1 MKKDSTKNPNTLAA
15 EHAPDIATKAKAPS
29 PEKGKLVKK
38 GNTASGGATGTT
50 GSRKAVK
57 ATSGARY
64 GITVKL
70 SGGTAPEAGATQS
83 NGRIIAP
90 AVNRTRPNFQDGMA
104 GDTAR

>member
-1 MKKDSTKNPNTLAA
+1 MKKDSTKNPHTLAS
-15 EHAPDIATKAKAPS
+15 EHTPDIATNVKAPK

-38 GNTASGGATGTT
+38 GNTASGGASGTV
-50 GSRKAVK
+50 GKRSNVK

-70 SGGTAPEAGATQS
+70 SGGVAPEAGATQS
-83 NGRIIAP
+83 NGRIVAP

>member
-1 MKKDSTKNPNTLAA
+1 MKSDSTKNPNTLAA
-15 EHAPDIATKAKAPS
+15 EHAPDVATNVKAPK

-38 GNTASGGATGTT
+38 GNAASGGATGTT
-50 GSRKAVK
+50 GNRKAGK

-64 GITVKL
+64 GISVKL
-70 SGGTAPEAGATQS
+70 SGGVAPEAGATQS
-83 NGRIIAP
+83 NGRIVAP